1 MRCRTPCGARTRL
14 CIRALARIT
23 SSSTHPPHAPSP
35 VLLRGARRVRYPPF
49 RERSPRHFHHQ
60 FGESL
65 PERCRG
71 HTHGEVQPG
80 RRYINARVRQ
90 VERRGAAAAEPEAQ
104 KAVSTPNPEMRTVQ
118 MRRIENIMG
127 KSSETLILTN
137 GTRVQGVVIQQGM
150 DYMVLTP
157 EGRVFYSSAQVQGL
171 EF

>member
-1 MRCRTPCGARTRL
+1 MPVKIEDTELKRKLQEYDEFVARKD
-14 CIRALARIT
+14 A
-23 SSSTHPPHAPSP
+23 
-35 VLLRGARRVRYPPF
+35 
-49 RERSPRHFHHQ
+49 
-60 FGESL
+60 
-65 PERCRG
+65 
-71 HTHGEVQPG
+71 
-80 RRYINARVRQ
+80 
-90 VERRGAAAAEPEAQ
+90 AAAAEPEAQ